1 MQLVMGKTEMSLGY
15 VSLPGRGANDRF
27 LAQVAARLQ
36 DRGLKLAGTVQTN
49 IERADRTKCDMDIVV
64 LPDGPVLRISEDR
77 GNLARGCRLDAG
89 VLEQAVAGVSRAM
102 PGADLLIVNK
112 FGKQEAEGRG
122 MAPLIADALER
133 NLPVLL
139 GVNGLNLPAFQT
151 FAGGLETALA
161 ADIDQVVEWCV
172 SAGYHLHECQRRSK
186 IGPRGGAKLG
196 HFGFARDV
204 FGRRRPVSRA
214 LHVAGG

>member
-1 MQLVMGKTEMSLGY
+1 MQLVMGKTKMSLGY

-122 MAPLIADALER
+122 MAPLIAEALER

-172 SAGYHLHECQRRSK
+172 SAGCHLHE
-186 IGPRGGAKLG
+186 P
-196 HFGFARDV
+196 AR
-204 FGRRRPVSRA
+204 
-214 LHVAGG
+214 

>member
-1 MQLVMGKTEMSLGY
+1 MQLVMGITEMSLGY

-36 DRGLKLAGTVQTN
+36 DRDLKLAGTVQTN

-89 VLEQAVAGVSRAM
+89 VLEQAVAGVSRAV

-122 MAPLIADALER
+122 MAPLIAEALER

-172 SAGYHLHECQRRSK
+172 SAGCHLHE
-186 IGPRGGAKLG
+186 P
-196 HFGFARDV
+196 
-204 FGRRRPVSRA
+204 
-214 LHVAGG
+214 AG

>member
-1 MQLVMGKTEMSLGY
+1 MRLGY
-15 VSLPGRGANDRF
+15 VMVPGQGETDRTLTAVAEAGLARGLPLLAAVQHNTDCGYHCDMDLRILPGDTQFRISQNLGEESSGCRLDPAG
-27 LAQVAARLQ
+27 LEAAVAEVAARLS
-36 DRGLKLAGTVQTN
+36 G
-49 IERADRTKCDMDIVV
+49 
-64 LPDGPVLRISEDR
+64 
-77 GNLARGCRLDAG
+77 AG
-89 VLEQAVAGVSRAM
+89 V
-102 PGADLLIVNK
+102 LIVNK

-172 SAGYHLHECQRRSK
+172 SAGYHLHE
-186 IGPRGGAKLG
+186 P
-196 HFGFARDV
+196 AR
-204 FGRRRPVSRA
+204 
-214 LHVAGG
+214 

>member
-1 MQLVMGKTEMSLGY
+1 MYFGY
-15 VSLPGRGANDRF
+15 VSLPGRGANDWF
-27 LAQVAARLQ
+27 LAQVAAQLQ
-36 DRGLKLAGTVQTN
+36 DHGLKLAGTVQTN

-89 VLEQAVAGVSRAM
+89 VLEQAVAGVAQAM

-122 MAPLIADALER
+122 MVPPIAEALER

-161 ADIDQVVEWCV
+161 AEIDQVVDWCLAA
-172 SAGYHLHECQRRSK
+172 AGK
-186 IGPRGGAKLG
+186 VKLPTATCG
-196 HFGFARDV
+196 
-204 FGRRRPVSRA
+204 
-214 LHVAGG
+214 